1 LVHDQNPTVK
11 PESNNLGGGVAGTVL
26 HPVVAV
32 AMILAILG
40 ILLLPRK
47 YAVAPFLIVVFLAPS
62 GQELYIGGV
71 HVFVPRILILA
82 GWARIAWTKLSSKDE
97 ILVGGL
103 TAVDKAF
110 FLWAIFRAS
119 ASILVAGGDMGA
131 IIYQSGFLWDALGGF
146 FLLRFLI
153 QDEESIARA
162 GKTFAVIAG
171 VLAVTMLNEKL
182 RDQNI
187 FGFLGGVPLSPDAR
201 EGSIRA
207 QGPFAHAILAGVF
220 AATLLPFFLWLWQSK
235 KSRLAAVAG
244 AIGCTVMVAT
254 CASSTPLL
262 AYLAVILGIC
272 FWPLRKKMRTIR
284 WGLVIL
290 LIGLNMVMK
299 APVWFLIDHV
309 DLVAGNSGYH
319 RAMLIDTCIRHFSDW
334 WLIGTNQAINW
345 GFDMWDL
352 SNQFV
357 AEAESGGLATLI
369 CFLLMISCSFGRI
382 GNARK
387 LVEGDHKREW
397 FLWFLGVALFSHV
410 VGFFGISYFDQTKF
424 SWFALFAMITAATA
438 PILATRALTKEQSV
452 LSLVKAKASCAPAAV
467 PGSAGIRQPDR
478 RSWEHTR

>member
-1 LVHDQNPTVK
+1 MQPG
-11 PESNNLGGGVAGTVL
+11 SNNFGGGVAGSVL

-32 AMILAILG
+32 AMILGVIG

-47 YAVAPFLIVVFLAPS
+47 SAVAAFLLVIFLAPY
-62 GQELYIGGV
+62 GQELYVGGV

-97 ILVGGL
+97 IFAGGL
-103 TAVDKAF
+103 TSVDKAF
-110 FLWAIFRAS
+110 FFWAIFRAF
-119 ASILVAGGDMGA
+119 ANILIVRGDVGA
-131 IIYQSGFLWDALGGF
+131 IVYQSGFLWDALGGF

-153 QDEESIARA
+153 QDEESIVRVI
-162 GKTFAVIAG
+162 KTFAVLVG
-171 VLAVTMLNEKL
+171 VLGTSMVNEKL

-187 FGFLGGVPLSPDAR
+187 FGFLGGVPITPDFR

-220 AATLLPFFLWLWQSK
+220 AATLVPLFLWLWQSK
-235 KSRLAAVAG
+235 KSRFTGVVGLVG
-244 AIGCTVMVAT
+244 STMMVAT

-262 AYLAVILGIC
+262 AYMAVILGVC
-272 FWPLRKKMRTIR
+272 FWPLRKGMRAIR

-290 LIGLNMVMK
+290 LVSLHIIMK

-319 RAMLIDTCIRHFSDW
+319 RAMLIDTCVRHFSDW
-334 WLIGTNQAINW
+334 WLMGTNQAVNW
-345 GFDMWDL
+345 GFDMWDM

-357 AEAESGGLATLI
+357 AEAESGGLATFV
-369 CFLLMISCSFGRI
+369 CFVLMISRSFGRI
-382 GNARK
+382 GRARK
-387 LVEGDHKREW
+387 LVSGDRKQEW

-424 SWFALFAMITAATA
+424 SWFALFSMIIVATH
-438 PILATRALTKEQSV
+438 PILQPIHPV
-452 LSLVKAKASCAPAAV
+452 V
-467 PGSAGIRQPDR
+467 PEPSTGPGGRSPYAGNTISGRNPVF
-478 RSWEHTR
+478 S